1 MNPHQ
6 KNKVDISSLSADEQR
21 LFRLYGKL
29 PNKKDL
35 LQNKLK
41 ERKYFDSGDYALS
54 KAGKASDTG
63 VTTIGTEHPQ
73 AENIPHLSASS
84 PPNSANSLNSPSSAT
99 IPHTGS
105 MSGGDRDTFS
115 WPGAAGH
122 RRSIQGMQGGTVGI
136 LGGQSRSPVKE
147 SSYLARTA
155 SVDEVDGEEETGD
168 QDGGEGNSKV
178 ALVGMSISPP
188 VVKEGLPIRR

>member
-29 PNKKDL
+29 PNKSDL

-63 VTTIGTEHPQ
+63 VTIIGSEHPQ
-73 AENIPHLSASS
+73 PGHIPHLSANS
-84 PPNSANSLNSPSSAT
+84 PPNNGASGSPGTEGIPNLHHRGSSSAN
-99 IPHTGS
+99 
-105 MSGGDRDTFS
+105 
-115 WPGAAGH
+115 
-122 RRSIQGMQGGTVGI
+122 
-136 LGGQSRSPVKE
+136 GQSRSPIKE
-147 SSYLARTA
+147 STSFLAQTT
-155 SVDEVDGEEETGD
+155 SIDESPLGTNDMSKPVGQAAETGD
-168 QDGGEGNSKV
+168 
-178 ALVGMSISPP
+178 LTT
-188 VVKEGLPIRR
+188 KEAEPIPIRR